1 MTAAT
6 LTIDLGA
13 LTANWRA
20 LDALSAR
27 DVETAAVVKADGYGL
42 GAGRVS
48 AALAG
53 IGVKTFFVALADE
66 GIAVRAAVGDL
77 AEIFVFSGHME
88 GDARVLEQHRL
99 TPLLNSPE
107 QSARHF
113 DQLANHPFGVQLDT
127 GMSRLGM
134 EVQAFLTLREGL
146 MARAPSLM
154 MSHLACADEPDHP
167 QNTAQLR
174 TFHELTD
181 GLGIRRSLAATGGIL
196 LGEDYHFDL
205 CRPGI
210 GLYGGL
216 PFGDAR
222 AVVGL
227 DVPVIQTRR
236 LKVGETVGYGA
247 AWTAK
252 RPSKIAT
259 LAAGYADG
267 LIRKMGARAQIWA
280 GDIPVPLIGRVS
292 MDLLT
297 VDVTDLAE
305 VPSHLSL
312 LGAHQSVDDLANAA
326 DTIGYEILTSLGARY
341 KRVYT
346 GG

>member
-6 LTIDLGA
+6 LTIGLGA

-27 DVETAAVVKADGYGL
+27 DVKTAAVVKADGYGL

-48 AALAG
+48 AALA
-53 IGVKTFFVALADE
+53 DE
-66 GIAVRAAVGDL
+66 GIAVRAAVGTE

-88 GDARVLEQHRL
+88 GDARVLEQYRL
-99 TPLLNSPE
+99 TPLLNSKE

-113 DQLANHPFGVQLDT
+113 ARLANHPFGVQLDT
-127 GMSRLGM
+127 GMNRLGM
-134 EVQAFLTLREGL
+134 EPDAFLALRDSL
-146 MARAPSLM
+146 CARNPRLV

-167 QNTAQLR
+167 QNAAQLQ
-174 TFHELTD
+174 TFRELTD
-181 GLGIRRSLAATGGIL
+181 GLGARRSLAATGGVL
-196 LGEDYHFDL
+196 LGAEYHFDL
-205 CRPGI
+205 CRPGV
-210 GLYGGL
+210 GLYGGA
-216 PFGDAR
+216 PFDAAR
-222 AVVGL
+222 AVVRL
-227 DVPVIQTRR
+227 DVPIVQTRQ
-236 LKVGETVGYGA
+236 LAIGETVGYGA
-247 AWTAK
+247 AWSAK
-252 RPSKIAT
+252 RPTTIAT

-267 LIRKMGARAQIWA
+267 LIRKMGGLAQIWA
-280 GDIPVPLIGRVS
+280 GNTPVPLIGRVS

-312 LGAHQSVDDLANAA
+312 LGAHQGVDDLARAA